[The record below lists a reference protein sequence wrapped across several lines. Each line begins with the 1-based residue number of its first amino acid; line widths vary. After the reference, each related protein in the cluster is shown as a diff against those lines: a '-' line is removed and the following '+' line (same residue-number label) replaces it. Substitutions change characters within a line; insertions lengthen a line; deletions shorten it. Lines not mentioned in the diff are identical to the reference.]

1 VLIAGRQYWLTYLGK
16 RMKTAKIK
24 ITQGNLNND
33 HFYLTS
39 CLAMFPADSIGG
51 GNAKARASRLL
62 KVKPRGGE
70 QLETDID
77 GKKKFFRKR
86 GWVGA
91 MFLRAKAK
99 LGDYV
104 VIEEKDDGS
113 YEIWVDESK
122 GAV

>member
-1 VLIAGRQYWLTYLGK
+1 
-16 RMKTAKIK
+16 MKTEKIK
-24 ITQGNLNND
+24 ITQGNLNNN

-39 CLAMFPADSIGG
+39 CLSMFPADSIGG

-62 KVKPRGGE
+62 KIKPRGDE

-77 GKKKFFRKR
+77 GTKNIFRKR

-91 MFLRAKAK
+91 MFRRATAK

-104 VIEEKDDGS
+104 FIEEQDDGS